1 MIRQFNRRKFL
12 WYGST
17 AFGTSLVLNACTGQ
31 SPIPQASS
39 PSPTV
44 SASASPAIGQF
55 RVAIAL
61 PGPITDKG
69 WNQAGYESMGIVRL
83 KLKVEMAY
91 VEKVPQA
98 DQVEVLS
105 DFARRDFKLI
115 IAHGGQFESAVKQV
129 AAQFPESFFLVSDG
143 VVTGRNI
150 ASLQVN
156 HLQIAYLAGVVAGQ
170 MTQSNKVAFLT
181 AQSFTTTD
189 QERRGFELGAKSVNP
204 QVEVK
209 ASYTNDWNDV
219 GKAKEATTAL
229 IAAGV
234 DVVYNMLD
242 AAAAGVLQTL
252 SDKGAYAIGY
262 FEDQLK
268 LSPKTVLTSAVQD
281 YGLAIESVAETASR
295 KGLEGK
301 IYKIGLDKPDILRL
315 GEFSAVVPEAVKQK
329 TMQTRAAIV
338 SKKITFEACQVNGKE
353 NWCVKGAVNNLKSSL
368 HAHGHFQPQIAQQA
382 FHLKML

>member
-12 WYGST
+12 WYSST
-17 AFGTSLVLNACTGQ
+17 AFGTSLMLNACTRQ
-31 SPIPQASS
+31 SSVPQASS
-39 PSPTV
+39 PSPTI

-55 RVAIAL
+55 KVAIAL

-83 KLKVEMAY
+83 KLKVETAY

-105 DFARRDFKLI
+105 DFARRDFQLI
-115 IAHGGQFESAVKQV
+115 IAHGGQFEAAVKQV
-129 AAQFPESFFLVSDG
+129 AAQFPESFFVVSDG

-204 QVEVK
+204 KAEVK

-219 GKAKEATTAL
+219 GKAKEATAAL

-262 FEDQLK
+262 FGDQLS

-281 YGLAIESVAETASR
+281 YGLAIESVAETASS

-315 GEFSAVVPEAVKQK
+315 GAFSTVVPEAVKQK
-329 TMQTRAAIV
+329 TAQTREAIV
-338 SKKITFEACQVNGKE
+338 SRKITFEDCQVNGKQ
-353 NWCVKGAVNNLKSSL
+353 NWCVKGA
-368 HAHGHFQPQIAQQA
+368 AAI
-382 FHLKML
+382 